1 MNIIHVN
8 AIQKEKLGGTTMKK
22 EKKGKT
28 VKEVVDEI
36 YNIFKKEHLTASQA
50 WKLLNAVRCKIE
62 ENAGNKP
69 L

>member
-1 MNIIHVN
+1 M
-8 AIQKEKLGGTTMKK
+8 EKDNRR
-22 EKKGKT
+22 KT

-36 YNIFKKEHLTASQA
+36 YNIFKREHLTASQA
-50 WKLLNAVRCKIE
+50 WKILNAVRCKIE